1 MVTIME
7 LMSVVLESMLELLS
21 PEKTASKI
29 KDTDIKRSTKWR
41 LIAIFILIYSAALAG
56 ILFSLFFISDLM
68 YRVISSMLIMFLLYC
83 IFIFYKKLSISK

>member
-29 KDTDIKRSTKWR
+29 KDTDTSRSTKWR

-83 IFIFYKKLSISK
+83 IFIFYRKLSISK